1 MPGFIVFG
9 YTYKHLDVIVVP
21 LDLYSAVIEFAEVK
35 IIIIKVFAEQGLVKQ
50 TSFFLYLDVIVRA
63 GRCKYLMS

>member
-35 IIIIKVFAEQGLVKQ
+35 IIIIKVFVEQGLVKQ

-63 GRCKYLMS
+63 GRCEYLMS